1 LFCNFASGTNA
12 VKEELHMEESGHVL
26 EMIGVIKKFPGVLAL
41 DNVDFRIKP
50 GTVHALMGENG
61 AGKSTL
67 MKCLFG
73 IYKMDGGKIILN
85 GKECHFNSAAAAMHA
100 GVSMIHQEL
109 SNVPQRSVAQ
119 NIWLG
124 REPLNRIFLIDH
136 RKMVQDT
143 KTLLQRLNFDFNPT
157 DRMGGLSISHQQGC
171 EIAKAVS
178 YNASI
183 VVMDEPTSSLTENE
197 VNHLFDIIKFLRS
210 QGVAVIYISHKME
223 EIFQIADDVT
233 VMRDGRV
240 IGTFPVKELSGDK
253 LISLMV
259 GRDITHRFPSVE
271 SEIGEVCLEV
281 RNLSAENPRSF
292 KNISFKLRKGEILG
306 IGGLVGAQR
315 TELVEAIFGVRR
327 VSGGEILVNGR
338 GIKKIRPQEAIQA
351 GIGLITEDRRS
362 SGIFPLLN
370 VTVNTT
376 IASLG
381 NYKTKIGVLDH
392 KKLSSVA
399 AKQNRQ
405 LKTKTPSMSTLVQN
419 LSGGNQ
425 QKVILSRWL
434 MTLPDIL
441 IMDEPTRGIDV
452 GAKYEIYTIMAELV
466 KQGKAIIMVSSEMP
480 ELIGMSHRIMVL
492 CAGQHTGTLDKKEVT
507 QEAVMRL
514 ATQFA

>member
-1 LFCNFASGTNA
+1 
-12 VKEELHMEESGHVL
+12 MENNHIL
-26 EMIGVIKKFPGVLAL
+26 EMRGVTKHFPGVLAL
-41 DNVDFRIKP
+41 DAVDFKVQP

-73 IYKMDGGKIILN
+73 IYKMDQGTIIL
-85 GKECHFNSAAAAMHA
+85 KDRECHFNSAADALTA

-109 SNVPQRSVAQ
+109 SNVPERSVAQ

-124 REPLNRIFLIDH
+124 REPLNSIRLINH
-136 RKMVQDT
+136 KKMITDT
-143 KTLLQRLNFDFNPT
+143 RTLLQNLNFNFDPAA
-157 DRMGGLSISHQQGC
+157 RIASLSISQQQGC

-178 YNASI
+178 YNSSI

-197 VNHLFDIIKFLRS
+197 VAHLFDIIRDLRS
-210 QGVAVIYISHKME
+210 KGMAIIYISHKME

-233 VMRDGRV
+233 IMRDGRV
-240 IGTFPVKELSGDK
+240 IGTYPINELNGDK

-259 GRDITHRFPSVE
+259 GRSITDRFPPVE
-271 SEIGEVCLEV
+271 STVGEICLEV
-281 RNLSAENPRSF
+281 KNLTAANPRSF
-292 KNISFKLRKGEILG
+292 KNISFALHKGEILG

-315 TELVEAIFGVRR
+315 TELVEAIFGIRKT
-327 VSGGEILVNGR
+327 VSGEILVNG
-338 GIKKIRPQEAIQA
+338 KALDKVRPQDAIKS
-351 GIGLITEDRRS
+351 GIGLVTEDRRS

-381 NYKTKIGVLDH
+381 NYKKKIGLLDH
-392 KKLSSVA
+392 KKLVSMAV
-399 AKQNRQ
+399 KQNKQ
-405 LKTKTPSMSTLVQN
+405 LKTKTPSMNTLVQN

-452 GAKYEIYTIMAELV
+452 GAKYEIYTIMAELA

-480 ELIGMSHRIMVL
+480 ELIGMSHRVLVL
-492 CAGQHTGTLDKKEVT
+492 CTGQLTGTLEKEELT
-507 QEAVMRL
+507 QEAIMRH
-514 ATQFA
+514 ATQFS

>member
-1 LFCNFASGTNA
+1 MTNYI
-12 VKEELHMEESGHVL
+12 L
-26 EMIGVIKKFPGVLAL
+26 EMQGVKKTFPGVMAL
-41 DNVDFRIKP
+41 DNVDFMVQP

-73 IYKMDGGKIILN
+73 IYQMDEGKIIL
-85 GKECHFNSAAAAMHA
+85 KSRECHFNNAADAMHA

-119 NIWLG
+119 NLWLG
-124 REPLNRIFLIDH
+124 REPLNALRLIDH
-136 RKMVQDT
+136 KKMLRDT
-143 KTLLQRLNFDFNPT
+143 KELLEGLNYSFNPAAV
-157 DRMGGLSISHQQGC
+157 MSSLSISQQQGC
-171 EIAKAVS
+171 EIARAVS

-197 VNHLFDIIKFLRS
+197 VTHLFEIIRDLRS
-210 QGVAVIYISHKME
+210 KGVAIIYISHKME

-233 VMRDGRV
+233 VMRDGKLV
-240 IGTFPVKELSGDK
+240 GTYPARELNGDK

-259 GRDITHRFPSVE
+259 GRDITHRFPPVE

-281 RNLSAENPRSF
+281 KDLTAANPRSF
-292 KNISFKLRKGEILG
+292 KNISFKLCKGEILG

-315 TELVEAIFGVRR
+315 TELVEAVFGIRGIA
-327 VSGGEILVNGR
+327 SGEILVNGNP
-338 GIKKIRPQEAIQA
+338 IKKITPQNAIRA
-351 GIGLITEDRRS
+351 GIGLVTEDRRN

-370 VTVNTT
+370 ITVNTA

-381 NYKTKIGVLDH
+381 TYKTQIGLLDH
-392 KKLSSVA
+392 KKLNNVA
-399 AKQNRQ
+399 SDQNKQ
-405 LKTKTPSMSTLVQN
+405 LKTKTPSMSTLIQN

-452 GAKYEIYTIMAELV
+452 GAKYEIYMIMAELV

-480 ELIGMSHRIMVL
+480 ELIGMSHRVLVL
-492 CAGQHTGTLDKKEVT
+492 CEGQLTGTLEKSDIS
-507 QEAVMRL
+507 QEAIMRC
-514 ATQFA
+514 ATKFSKKL

>member
-1 LFCNFASGTNA
+1 MADYI
-12 VKEELHMEESGHVL
+12 L
-26 EMIGVIKKFPGVLAL
+26 EMRAVTKRFPGVLAL
-41 DNVDFRIKP
+41 DKVDFKVKP

-73 IYKMDGGKIILN
+73 IYQMDEGTIVLKN
-85 GKECHFNSAAAAMHA
+85 QERRFNSAADAMHA

-109 SNVPQRSVAQ
+109 SNVPERSVAQ

-124 REPLNRIFLIDH
+124 REPLNVLHLINH
-136 RKMVQDT
+136 RKMLADT
-143 KTLLQRLNFDFNPT
+143 KSLLLGLNFDF
-157 DRMGGLSISHQQGC
+157 DAAARVSSLSISHQQGC

-178 YNASI
+178 YNSSI

-197 VNHLFDIIKFLRS
+197 VAHLFTIIRDLQSK
-210 QGVAVIYISHKME
+210 GVAIIYISHKME
-223 EIFQIADDVT
+223 EIFQIADDIT

-240 IGTFPVKELSGDK
+240 IDTYPVKQLTGDK

-259 GRDITHRFPSVE
+259 GRDITNRFPPVTSA
-271 SEIGEVCLEV
+271 IGDVCLEV
-281 RNLSAENPRSF
+281 RDLTAANPRSF
-292 KNISFKLRKGEILG
+292 KNINFQLRRGEILG

-315 TELVEAIFGVRR
+315 TELVEAIFGVRKT
-327 VSGGEILVNGR
+327 SSGEILVNGKPL
-338 GIKKIRPQEAIQA
+338 KKIRPQDAIKA
-351 GIGLITEDRRS
+351 GMGFVTEDRRS

-370 VTVNTT
+370 ITVNTA

-381 NYKTKIGVLDH
+381 NYTTKIGILNH
-392 KKLSSVA
+392 KKLNALA
-399 AKQNRQ
+399 ASQNKQ
-405 LKTKTPSMSTLVQN
+405 LKTKTPSMGTLVQN

-480 ELIGMSHRIMVL
+480 ELIGMSHRVLVL
-492 CAGQHTGTLDKKEVT
+492 CAGILTGSLEKDELT
-507 QEAVMRL
+507 QEAIMRY
-514 ATQFA
+514 ATHFS

>member
-1 LFCNFASGTNA
+1 VENN
-12 VKEELHMEESGHVL
+12 HIL
-26 EMIGVIKKFPGVLAL
+26 EMRGVTKHFPGVIAL
-41 DNVDFRIKP
+41 DAVDLTVKP

-73 IYKMDGGKIILN
+73 IYKMDKGTIVLKD
-85 GKECHFNSAAAAMHA
+85 KECHFNNAADAMTA

-109 SNVPQRSVAQ
+109 SNVPERSVAQ

-124 REPLNRIFLIDH
+124 REPLNSLHLINH
-136 RKMVQDT
+136 KKMITDT
-143 KTLLQRLNFDFNPT
+143 RMLLENLNFNFDPAV
-157 DRMGGLSISHQQGC
+157 RIASLSISQQQGC

-178 YNASI
+178 YNSSI

-197 VNHLFDIIKFLRS
+197 VTHLFDIIKGLRS
-210 QGVAVIYISHKME
+210 KGVAVIYISHKME
-223 EIFQIADDVT
+223 EIFQIADEVT
-233 VMRDGRV
+233 VMRDGRG
-240 IGTFPVKELSGDK
+240 IGTYPIQELNGDK

-259 GRDITHRFPSVE
+259 GRDITHRFPPVKST
-271 SEIGEVCLEV
+271 IGEICLEV
-281 RNLSAENPRSF
+281 RNLTAANSRSF
-292 KNISFKLRKGEILG
+292 KNISFSLRKGEILG

-315 TELVEAIFGVRR
+315 TELVEAIFGIRET
-327 VSGGEILVNGR
+327 VSGEILINGKPL
-338 GIKKIRPQEAIQA
+338 GKKPRNAIEA
-351 GIGLITEDRRS
+351 GIGLVTEDRRN

-381 NYKTKIGVLDH
+381 NYKTKAGLLDH
-392 KKLSSVA
+392 KKLISMASQ
-399 AKQNRQ
+399 QNKQ
-405 LKTKTPSMSTLVQN
+405 LKTKTPSMDTLVQN

-452 GAKYEIYTIMAELV
+452 GAKYEIYTIMAELA

-480 ELIGMSHRIMVL
+480 ELIGMSHRVLVL
-492 CAGQHTGTLDKKEVT
+492 CAGQLTGTLEKEELT
-507 QEAVMRL
+507 QEAIMRY
-514 ATQFA
+514 ATKFS